1 MAIVCI
7 HVYKYRLVSL
17 YNVSYMYAF
26 RAEHFVLNN
35 IFKRYLGSVGATMCG
50 WGDHGYGELVHLS
63 V

>member
-17 YNVSYMYAF
+17 WNVSCMYAF
-26 RAEHFVLNN
+26 RTEHSVLNN
-35 IFKRYLGSVGATMCG
+35 ILKRYFGSVGALVCG
-50 WGDHGYGELVHLS
+50 WGAHGYGELVHLS